1 MFSSY
6 NLEPFGL
13 ELKRLRELN
22 GLTQT
27 DVQNL
32 CGINPDTLRRIE
44 NGYTI
49 PKYET
54 LEILSD
60 LYKIDLLDLLRSNR
74 SNEKLYNYYDRLD
87 SLICNYDIKILQDL
101 ASDFEEFVEEDGK
114 LDLITPSTYDQFKI
128 MIGGIRQYYSSL
140 EDERFSSLPTFVEAL
155 KMSIQEF
162 TITNYSKFNYNIIE
176 KRILILIALGL
187 AEHKDFELSNN
198 ILNMVISNMD
208 TNSRVEYNV
217 SLLIV
222 KVYFQLSYNSH
233 SLSDSI
239 AALEY
244 ANRGIKYSVKNN
256 LMFGLYLLYYRKA
269 VAEYLLNYENHID
282 SFNKSIMILEIQNK
296 LELANI
302 YKNITKEMYG
312 LII

>member
-6 NLEPFGL
+6 NLEPFGI

-27 DVQNL
+27 DVQAL

-60 LYKIDLLDLLRSNR
+60 LYKVDLLDLLRSYR

-87 SLICNYDIKILQDL
+87 SLICNYDIKILKDL
-101 ASDFEEFVEEDGK
+101 SADFEDFIEDDK
-114 LDLITPSTYDQFKI
+114 ADLITPYTYEQFKL
-128 MIGGIRQYYSSL
+128 MIEGIGQYFSTIQEIKLKSL
-140 EDERFSSLPTFVEAL
+140 FTFIKAL
-155 KMSIQEF
+155 KLSIHGFELE
-162 TITNYSKFNYNIIE
+162 NYSQFNYNIIE

-198 ILNMVISNMD
+198 YLSMVINNMD
-208 TNSRVEYNV
+208 LKTRVEYNV
-217 SLLIV
+217 SLLII

-233 SLSDSI
+233 SLSDNLK
-239 AALEY
+239 ALEY
-244 ANRGIKYSVKNN
+244 AGMGIEYSVQNN
-256 LMFGLYLLYYRKA
+256 LMFALYVLYYRKA
-269 VAEYLLNYENHID
+269 VAEFLLADENHVD
-282 SFNKSIMILEIQNK
+282 SFSKSIAILEIQNK
-296 LELANI
+296 NELATI

-312 LII
+312 LNI

>member
-6 NLEPFGL
+6 NLEPFGM

-22 GLTQT
+22 GLTQI
-27 DVQNL
+27 DVQTL
-32 CGINPDTLRRIE
+32 SGINPDTLRRIE

-60 LYKIDLLDLLRSNR
+60 LYKVDLLDILRTYR

-87 SLICNYDIKILQDL
+87 FIISNYNVTILQDL
-101 ASDFEEFVEEDGK
+101 SADFEEFLEDGRG
-114 LDLITPSTYDQFKI
+114 DLITPYTYEQFKL
-128 MIGGIRQYYSSL
+128 MIEGIGQYNSTKKDKRLKSL
-140 EDERFSSLPTFVEAL
+140 NTFIAAL
-155 KMSIQEF
+155 KLSVHDFELL
-162 TITNYSKFNYNIIE
+162 NYSQFNYNIIE

-187 AEHKDFELSNN
+187 SEHKDYELSNN
-198 ILNMVISNMD
+198 LLNMVINNMD
-208 TNSRVEYNV
+208 LSTRVEYNV
-217 SLLIV
+217 SLLII

-233 SLSDSI
+233 SLSDDLK
-239 AALEY
+239 ALEY
-244 ANRGIKYSVKNN
+244 ANKGIEYSVQNN

-269 VAEYLLNYENHID
+269 VAEFLLNDENHLD

-296 LELANI
+296 LELASI
-302 YKNITKEMYG
+302 YRDITKENYG
-312 LII
+312 INI